1 MVFISST
8 LAIVLWSTSSFTAA
22 SEGRQTPRVIEA
34 AVASATVEWTAA
46 FSQRGGVYVP
56 PRVIVL
62 DRPEGHPA
70 RGAGYSPGVGLILD
84 RGDIDHLMD
93 AFPDDGPSLV
103 ALLVAH
109 EVGHHVQFLMG
120 DDPLVQRA
128 ARERQADCL
137 AGWWI
142 ARAQSRARGSGH
154 PVPYSLGDLRTL
166 LPEAVALLT
175 RLQSG
180 QPDAAAI
187 NAGSHGPLPERIAA
201 FEAGMAA
208 TEPWTC
214 LWGRAP

>member
-1 MVFISST
+1 MVFISSA
-8 LAIVLWSTSSFTAA
+8 LAVLLWSTSAFQPVPDERDALH
-22 SEGRQTPRVIEA
+22 VVEA
-34 AVASATVEWTAA
+34 AAASATIEWTAA
-46 FSQRGGVYVP
+46 FAQRGGVYVA
-56 PRVIVL
+56 PRLIVL

-70 RGAGYSPGVGLILD
+70 RGAGYSPGVGLVLD
-84 RGDIDHLMD
+84 RGDVDQLLD
-93 AFPDDGPSLV
+93 AFHGDGPSLV

-120 DDPLVQRA
+120 EDPLVQGA

-142 ARAQSRARGSGH
+142 ARAQARARGSGE
-154 PVPYSLGDLRTL
+154 PVPYPPVDLRVR
-166 LPEAVALLT
+166 LPEALALLT

-201 FEAGMAA
+201 FEAGIAA
-208 TEPWTC
+208 VEPWTC
-214 LWGRAP
+214 LWARDP